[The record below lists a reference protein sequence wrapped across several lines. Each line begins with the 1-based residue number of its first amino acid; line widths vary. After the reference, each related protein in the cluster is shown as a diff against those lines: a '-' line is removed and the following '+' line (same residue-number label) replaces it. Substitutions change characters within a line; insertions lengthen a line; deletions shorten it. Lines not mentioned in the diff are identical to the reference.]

1 MCLSSIKKTKTMS
14 EIVCTNNFEFC
25 LVTTIWRAL
34 LPHKALGKMWN
45 GACEINYSFNTFCR
59 ENQI

>member
-1 MCLSSIKKTKTMS
+1 MS